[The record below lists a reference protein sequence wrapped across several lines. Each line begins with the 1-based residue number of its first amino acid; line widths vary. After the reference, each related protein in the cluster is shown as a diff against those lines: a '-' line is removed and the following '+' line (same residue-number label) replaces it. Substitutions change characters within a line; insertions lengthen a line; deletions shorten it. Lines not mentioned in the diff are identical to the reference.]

1 MDDLAGLTSADWAEV
16 GLAAAIFAGGIA
28 LAWLLAALARAGVHA
43 LTRSSELSLDDSIVR
58 ALRPPLAALVV
69 LQAGAI
75 AVRTM
80 SFLDGRLDE
89 ARRVWVA
96 ATLLVVVLGIQR
108 TLSALLT
115 WYSTSPSQ
123 RLGTRLNIRSLPLV
137 RRAVNI
143 AVLLT
148 GGLVVLDALGVQI
161 SPLLAGLGI
170 GGIAVALALQPLLA
184 NVFASS
190 YMLSD
195 ASVRVGDLVE
205 IEGGPV
211 GTVEDIGWRATRLRS
226 FDNNVV
232 LVPNSKLADAT
243 MTNYSASDSQSDAR
257 VLVGVSYESDLA
269 RVEAVCVDVLTV
281 LRDEHEFA
289 VKDAEPIV
297 RFTGFGESNVDM
309 MLKMRAV
316 TWADSFMLRHEMI
329 KRIHARFEQESII
342 INYPARRLFLQTEDA
357 TALVRGQSET

>member
-1 MDDLAGLTSADWAEV
+1 MDDGAGLTSAEWAEV
-16 GLAAAIFAGGIA
+16 GLAAAIFAGGLA
-28 LAWLLAALARAGVHA
+28 LGWLLAALARAAVHA
-43 LTRSSELSLDDSIVR
+43 LTRSSEISLDDSIVR
-58 ALRPPLAALVV
+58 ALRPPLVALVV

-75 AVRTM
+75 AVRSL
-80 SFLDGRLDE
+80 SFLDGRLEE

-232 LVPNSKLADAT
+232 LVPNSKLADST
-243 MTNYSASDSQSDAR
+243 MTNYSSSDPQSDAR
-257 VLVGVSYESDLA
+257 VLVGVAYESDLA
-269 RVEAVCVDVLTV
+269 RVETVCVEVLTA

-297 RFTGFGESNVDM
+297 RFIGFGESNVDM
-309 MLKMRAV
+309 MLKLRAV
-316 TWADSFMLRHEMI
+316 TWSDSFMLRHEMI
-329 KRIHARFEQESII
+329 KRLHARFERESIL
-342 INYPARRLFLQTEDA
+342 INYPARRLFLQPGDA
-357 TALVRGQSET
+357 ASPARESGEA